1 MQNFS
6 TGRGRTGTRVLAAA
20 AALLAAGAASAQD
33 AKIGYV
39 DVGKL
44 LEDSPQAVAARQKLR
59 NEFAPRN
66 EQLEAQHKEI
76 TKLEEQFATDGD
88 VMSAA
93 RREELE
99 RDIQRRRRDFVRER
113 DEVREDL
120 GIRRNEELGKLQEQI
135 NEEVAKIARDE
146 GFDLVLTQAVTLYA
160 SQRIDITDR
169 VLESMDNP

>member
-6 TGRGRTGTRVLAAA
+6 TGRGRAATRVLAAA
-20 AALLAAGAASAQD
+20 AALLAAGAAAAQD

-76 TKLEEQFATDGD
+76 AKLEEQLSAEAD
-88 VMSAA
+88 VMSEE
-93 RREELE
+93 RVEELE
-99 RDIQRRRRDFVRER
+99 RSIQRRRRDFVRER

-160 SQRIDITDR
+160 SKRIDITDR

>member
-1 MQNFS
+1 MKNFS
-6 TGRGRTGTRVLAAA
+6 SGRRRTRARLAAA
-20 AALLAAGAASAQD
+20 AALLAVGAASAQD
-33 AKIGYV
+33 AKIGFV

-76 TKLEEQFATDGD
+76 AKLEEQLSTDAD
-88 VMSAA
+88 VMSEE
-93 RREELE
+93 RIEELE
-99 RDIQRRRRDFVRER
+99 RSIQRRRRDFVRER

>member
-6 TGRGRTGTRVLAAA
+6 SERRRTGTRVLTAA

-33 AKIGYV
+33 AKIGFV

-76 TKLEEQFATDGD
+76 AKLEEQLSTDAD
-88 VMSAA
+88 VMSEE
-93 RREELE
+93 RIEELE
-99 RDIQRRRRDFVRER
+99 RSIQRRRRDFVRER

-135 NEEVAKIARDE
+135 NEEVARIARAE

>member
-6 TGRGRTGTRVLAAA
+6 SERGRTGTRVLTAA
-20 AALLAAGAASAQD
+20 AALLAAGAVSAQD
-33 AKIGYV
+33 AKIGFV

-76 TKLEEQFATDGD
+76 AKLEEQLSTDAD
-88 VMSAA
+88 VMSEE
-93 RREELE
+93 RIEELE
-99 RDIQRRRRDFVRER
+99 RSIQRRRRDFVRER

-135 NEEVAKIARDE
+135 NEEVARIARAE